1 MKSLRAGGLALATV
15 IGLIWAPAAFAQEGT
30 TEPTTTDTTTTE
42 STAEPA
48 PDPWAETPRTR
59 DLKRRAVW
67 SKLVARKLSKLTHH
81 PRPTVSRTKA
91 DFDSLL
97 RYRLWLRDAWRIRA
111 ARARHRAHHPPHLT
125 EWRCIHRWEGSWT
138 DPNSPYYGGLQM
150 DLDRKEVKRAGIPI
164 NLTAKEF
171 QLLEYLL
178 RNKNRVVS
186 RADIAINVWDIDFDT
201 KTNVIDVY
209 VNFLRKKLDRDFE
222 QKLIHT
228 QVGVGYILKDSQR

>member
-15 IGLIWAPAAFAQEGT
+15 IGLIWASGALAQEGA
-30 TEPTTTDTTTTE
+30 TEPTTTDITTTE

-67 SKLVARKLSKLTHH
+67 SKHVARKLSKLTHH
-81 PRPTVSRTKA
+81 PRPTVSRTRA

-97 RYRLWLRDAWRIRA
+97 RYRVWLRDAWRIRA
-111 ARARHRAHHPPHLT
+111 DRARYRAHHPPHRA

-150 DLDRKEVKRAGIPI
+150 DLAFQRAYGPGLLRHKGTA
-164 NLTAKEF
+164 NHWAPYEQMWVAERALKAGRGFHPWPLTA
-171 QLLEYLL
+171 
-178 RNKNRVVS
+178 RRCG
-186 RADIAINVWDIDFDT
+186 
-201 KTNVIDVY
+201 
-209 VNFLRKKLDRDFE
+209 
-222 QKLIHT
+222 LI
-228 QVGVGYILKDSQR
+228 